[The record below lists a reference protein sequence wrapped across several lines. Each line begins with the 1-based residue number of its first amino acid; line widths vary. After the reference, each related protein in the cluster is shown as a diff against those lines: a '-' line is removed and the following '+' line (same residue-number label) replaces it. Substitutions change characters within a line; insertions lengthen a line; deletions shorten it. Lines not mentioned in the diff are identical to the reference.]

1 MRFFEVIGQSEI
13 KSKLIDEV
21 KENKVSHAQLLL
33 GKSGFGGLPLALAFS
48 QYLFCKEKLENDSCG
63 KCASCLKMQK
73 LQHPDLHFV
82 FPTVQTI
89 SKTSSPLLGE
99 WREQIQ
105 TFPYFNLNDWSEKID
120 PKSRKPIISVHES
133 DEIIK
138 KLSLHAYEG
147 GYKVMIIWMPEE
159 MNISSANKL
168 LKILEEPPAKTLFL
182 LVGEDQ
188 ERLLKTIISRT
199 QIIRVPR
206 ISYENVRQFLLDNGA
221 DGVSAE
227 SVAGRVDGD
236 LRLAKAELEENVSQD
251 EQRELFIGM
260 MRVCYKKNVIE
271 MMNWADEA
279 ASLGKERQKQFLIYA
294 IHMFRQSLLKNYT
307 EDQLTRVS
315 GEEERFLANFAQF
328 ITGNNIQD
336 FSKSFSEAVYHID
349 RNANAKILFTQL
361 CFQVMRYIHNA

>member
-1 MRFFEVIGQSEI
+1 MRFSEVIGQELI

-21 KENKVSHAQLLL
+21 NNNKVSHAQLLL
-33 GKSGFGGLPLALAFS
+33 GKAGFGGLPLALSFAQF
-48 QYLFCKEKLENDSCG
+48 LFCKDRGHDDSCG
-63 KCASCLKMQK
+63 KCASCVKMEK

-82 FPTVQTI
+82 FPTVQSV
-89 SKTSSPLLGE
+89 SKTSSPLLTD
-99 WREQIQ
+99 WREQIRE
-105 TFPYFNLNDWSEKID
+105 FPYFNLNNWSEKID
-120 PKSRKPIISVHES
+120 PKSRKAIISVHES

-138 KLSLHAYEG
+138 KLSLHAFEG

-168 LKILEEPPAKTLFL
+168 LKILEEPPNKTIFL

-188 ERLLKTIISRT
+188 EKLLQTIISRT

-206 ISYENVRQFLLDNGA
+206 VSFEKVRAFLLDKGA

-227 SVAGRVDGD
+227 SIAGRAEGD
-236 LRLAKAELEENVSQD
+236 LRVARAELNENTAQD
-251 EQRELFIGM
+251 EQRELFIDM
-260 MRVCYKKNVIE
+260 MRVCYKKNVID
-271 MMNWADEA
+271 MISWAEQA
-279 ASLGKERQKQFLIYA
+279 ASLGKERQKQYLNYA
-294 IHMFRQSLLKNYT
+294 VHMFRQSILKNYT

-315 GEEERFLANFAQF
+315 GEEEKFLVNFSRF

-336 FSKSFSEAVYHID
+336 FSNSFNDAVYHID
-349 RNANAKILFTQL
+349 RNANPKILFTQL